1 MSSPRKKTL
10 GLADLALF
18 SFCAIFVLDTI
29 SASAKIG
36 PSAIGWWLL
45 TAVLYLLPYGLISAE
60 LGSAFPAQGG
70 LAVWARKA
78 FGERFAARTTWLYW
92 VNVALWMPSVYVLFA
107 GMLASL
113 FFPALPLWAQ
123 VLVAIAMS
131 WLTVLVNIC
140 SLQVAKWV
148 PNLGALAKLVVV
160 IAVLA
165 AAVKT
170 VLGGKGLAN
179 TLNFGSMLPS
189 FHAGLAFLPVIVY
202 NFSGFELMSS
212 AAGEM
217 KNPRRD
223 VPLAVIVSGLCI
235 AGLYI
240 LASAA
245 LLAVIPMKQLSI
257 VSGITDMLRAVFS
270 QSGFGTA
277 VVDVI
282 GVFALFTFFA
292 NMVTWSLGANRVA
305 VEAAKAGELPRVFAS
320 EFGSQATPLGAGI
333 LTGLVSTAV
342 LLAYACFAGS
352 AADLFWSLFSFSSII
367 FLLPYVLL
375 FPVFLK
381 LRQKHGDVARPYR
394 VPGPV
399 WLQRLACGVAELFLL
414 QSIVFFFWS
423 PDKAVEWGTVGPLLI
438 GVVATLLI
446 GEVLIRCRK
455 RRVDTAA
462 PTLTVQE

>member
-1 MSSPRKKTL
+1 MTSSRKKTL
-10 GLADLALF
+10 GLTDLALF

-36 PSAIGWWLL
+36 PSSIGWWIV
-45 TAVLYLLPYGLISAE
+45 TAILYLLPYGLISAE

-70 LAVWARKA
+70 LSVWARKA

-107 GMLASL
+107 GMLSSL
-113 FFPALPLWAQ
+113 FFPEMPLWAQ
-123 VLVAIAMS
+123 VLVAITMS

-140 SLQVAKWV
+140 SLSISKWV
-148 PNLGALAKLVVV
+148 PNLGAVAKLVVV
-160 IAVLA
+160 LAVIA

-170 VLGGKGLAN
+170 VLDGKGLAN
-179 TLNFGSMLPS
+179 ELSFGSMLPS
-189 FHAGLAFLPVIVY
+189 FDAGLAFLPVIVY

-240 LASAA
+240 LASGA
-245 LLAVIPMKQLSI
+245 LLAVIPMQELSI
-257 VSGITDMLRAVFS
+257 VSGITDMLRAVFA
-270 QSGFGTA
+270 QSGFGSA

-292 NMVTWSLGANRVA
+292 NMVTWTLGANRVA
-305 VEAAKAGELPRVFAS
+305 LEAAQAGELPRAFAS
-320 EFGSQATPLGAGI
+320 EFGTQGTPLGAGI
-333 LTGLVSTAV
+333 LTGLVSTGV

-381 LRQKHGDVARPYR
+381 LRQNHAEVTRPYR
-394 VPGPV
+394 VPGPA
-399 WLQRLACGVAELFLL
+399 WLQWLVCGVAELFLL
-414 QSIVFFFWS
+414 QSIVFFIWS
-423 PDKAVEWGTVGPLLI
+423 PDKAFEWSTVGPLLI
-438 GVVATLLI
+438 GVVTTLLI
-446 GEVLIRCRK
+446 GEALIRCRK
-455 RRVDTAA
+455 RRIDIVA
-462 PTLTVQE
+462 PTLTTQE